1 MVYALDLHPSGLC
14 TARTVSVG
22 AKTYAR
28 LSVRVVAAIAFV
40 GTLSTLAIAQPAQ
53 QGIDTERGLGTARF
67 GYPIHFLEAELTFN
81 PERGESVEL
90 NPWEYPTETD
100 LPRFLAS
107 WLLVASVPAALVY
120 LAQVRRSRTS
130 RRKSGA

>member
-1 MVYALDLHPSGLC
+1 MRRPTRVWPYG
-14 TARTVSVG
+14 
-22 AKTYAR
+22 
-28 LSVRVVAAIAFV
+28 VVAAIAFV

-67 GYPIHFLEAELTFN
+67 GYPIHFLEAGLTFN
-81 PERGESVEL
+81 PE
-90 NPWEYPTETD
+90 EYPTETD

-130 RRKSGA
+130 PRKSGA